1 MNRLAALRPQPPL
14 WAGFSD
20 FTGSAMPTYKAPV
33 NDTVFLLNDVFNY
46 ANYANAPGFSE
57 APIDV
62 VEAVLGEGAKFVEEV
77 VQPLNRVGDIEGCKR
92 HDDGSVT
99 TPKGFKQAYKALVEG
114 GWVGLAGD
122 PAFGGQGLPPFL
134 AVLFSEYAYS
144 ANIAFWMYPG
154 LTNGAVAAL
163 MAHGSEELKSSYLPK
178 MTTGEWTGTMCLTE
192 PHCGTDLG
200 LIKTRAV
207 PSAGGSYAITGQ
219 KIFISA
225 GEHDLTDNIV
235 HLVLARIEGAP
246 AGVKGISLFL
256 VPKFLPDP
264 DGGVGERNGVMC
276 GSIEHKMGIHG
287 NTTAVL
293 NFDGA
298 KGWLVGEQHR
308 GLPAMFVMMNGAR
321 LGVAVQGLGVSEVA
335 YQNAAAYAKERRQG
349 RSLKGPVEPEKPADL
364 LVVHP
369 DVRRMLLEV
378 RAFNEGARALL
389 VWIAL
394 TQDEARHAPDDKARQ
409 AADDRLGLMTPVLKG
424 VFTDYGFANAVKA
437 QQVLGGHGYIAEWG
451 MEQFVRDARIAM
463 IYEGANG
470 VQALDL
476 VARKLPK
483 DGGRALMGFLGEMSQ
498 FLAVGKN
505 DAALAP
511 YLGGLEAALGHLQQ
525 ASLWL
530 SRNGVA
536 DPNNAGAASTD
547 YMHLFGLTALGYM
560 WARIVK
566 AVLARQA
573 RSESNPVLDA
583 KLTLAKFFNER
594 MLPET
599 AAQLARL
606 SAGAATV
613 MALPAEAF

>member
-1 MNRLAALRPQPPL
+1 
-14 WAGFSD
+14 
-20 FTGSAMPTYKAPV
+20 MPTYKAPV
-33 NDTVFLLNDVFNY
+33 SDTVFLLNDVFNY

-57 APIDV
+57 APIDI
-62 VEAVLGEGAKFVEEV
+62 VEAVLSEGAKFVEEV

-99 TPKGFKQAYKALVEG
+99 TPKGFKEAYKALVDG

-122 PAFGGQGLPPFL
+122 PAYGGQGLPVFL
-134 AVLFSEYAYS
+134 AVLFSEYGYG
-144 ANIAFWMYPG
+144 ANIAFSMYPG

-163 MAHGSEELKSSYLPK
+163 TVHGSDELKARYLAK

-207 PSAGGSYAITGQ
+207 PEPDGSYAITGQ

-225 GEHDLTDNIV
+225 GEHDLADNIV

-256 VPKFLPDP
+256 VPKFLPSA

-349 RSLKGPVEPEKPADL
+349 RSLKGPVEPDKPADL
-364 LVVHP
+364 LLVHP

-394 TQDEARHAPDDKARQ
+394 TQDEARHAPDEKARQ

-483 DGGRALMGFLGEMSQ
+483 DGSRALMAFLGEVAQ
-498 FLAVGKN
+498 FLAAEKG

-511 YLGGLEAALGHLQQ
+511 YLGGLQAALGHLQQ

-560 WARIVK
+560 WARVVK
-566 AVLARQA
+566 AVLARQGKG
-573 RSESNPVLDA
+573 ESNPALDA
-583 KLTLAKFFNER
+583 KLILAKFFSER

-599 AAQLARL
+599 AAHLARL
-606 SAGAATV
+606 SAGASTL

>member
-1 MNRLAALRPQPPL
+1 
-14 WAGFSD
+14 
-20 FTGSAMPTYKAPV
+20 MPTYKAPV
-33 NDTVFLLNDVFNY
+33 SDTVFLLNDVFNY

-57 APIDV
+57 APIDI
-62 VEAVLGEGAKFVEEV
+62 VEAVLSEGAKFVEEV

-99 TPKGFKQAYKALVEG
+99 TPKGFKEAYKALVDG

-122 PAFGGQGLPPFL
+122 PAYGGQGLPVFL
-134 AVLFSEYAYS
+134 AVLFSEYGYG
-144 ANIAFWMYPG
+144 ANIAFSMYPG

-163 MAHGSEELKSSYLPK
+163 TVHGSDELKARYLAK

-207 PSAGGSYAITGQ
+207 PEPDGSYAITGQ

-225 GEHDLTDNIV
+225 GEHDLADNIV

-256 VPKFLPDP
+256 VPKFLPSA

-349 RSLKGPVEPEKPADL
+349 RSLKGPVEPDKPADL
-364 LVVHP
+364 LLVHP

-394 TQDEARHAPDDKARQ
+394 TQDEARHAPDEKARQ

-483 DGGRALMGFLGEMSQ
+483 DGGRALMAFLGEVSQ
-498 FLAVGKN
+498 FLAAEKS
-505 DAALAP
+505 DAALTP
-511 YLGGLEAALGHLQQ
+511 YLGGLQAAIGHLQQ

-530 SRNGVA
+530 SRNGVV

-547 YMHLFGLTALGYM
+547 YMHLIGLTALGYM
-560 WARIVK
+560 WARVVK

-573 RSESNPVLDA
+573 RGESNPALDA
-583 KLTLAKFFNER
+583 KLVLAKFFSER

-599 AAQLARL
+599 AAHLARL
-606 SAGAATV
+606 SSGASTL
-613 MALPAEAF
+613 MALPVEAF